1 MCLGP
6 QKSEN
11 GVLHQ
16 SKYLECSMTFENSDY
31 IFTTLIKFV
40 VHTKTFRQGVY
51 SHRTEF

>member
-40 VHTKTFRQGVY
+40 VHTKTYRQGVY
-51 SHRTEF
+51 NHRIEI